1 MTVQPKH
8 ARRLLQPALSKGH
21 QGDAFKRALRDA
33 QRNIDKLSTQG
44 LKAAYNGIIGAISK
58 GNEEM
63 VDKAIDVATQES
75 AILCGRN
82 RRTEKAR
89 AYIDGVMYHYA
100 HDPDCVSFRCKLSS
114 RHPCDDICDLY
125 AHTDLWGMGEGIF
138 PKDKLPKLPV
148 HPNCMCR
155 VVPIFYGSM
164 RVTSEEPKDKTLAG
178 GLVYIMSLTEMQCH
192 SLLGVNGAKEVQKG
206 ASWKQYARGYSD
218 EVMQCRITNG
228 IMQAGRPAN
237 EQDELKQFVF
247 IGDKKTTAEKIASV
261 NPHNHEG
268 KEWQINCQ
276 RCVVAEEL
284 QYRGYNVTAK
294 PYANDSIGMDA
305 FSCWDFDLKNYSED
319 NGFVLVGR
327 KAQFKNLVDKAFI
340 DWGKDARA
348 IVRVQWL
355 RKYGGGGHVFS
366 VHMENGDMI
375 YTDPQS
381 NKIRDIDDTLEKCTN
396 APWRLWLMRVD
407 HRKLT
412 KLVAEAVENTTGGDK
427 NE

>member
-1 MTVQPKH
+1 
-8 ARRLLQPALSKGH
+8 
-21 QGDAFKRALRDA
+21 
-33 QRNIDKLSTQG
+33 
-44 LKAAYNGIIGAISK
+44 
-58 GNEEM
+58 M
-63 VDKAIDVATQES
+63 VDTAIDVATQES

-100 HDPDCVSFRCKLSS
+100 NDPDCVSFRCKLSS

-192 SLLGVNGAKEVQKG
+192 SLLGVNGVKEVPKG

-218 EVMQCRITNG
+218 EVMQCRITDG

-237 EQDELKQFVF
+237 EQDELKQFIF
-247 IGDKKTTAEKIASV
+247 IGDKKTAAEKLASV
-261 NPHNHEG
+261 NPHYQEG
-268 KEWQINCQ
+268 REWQINCQ
-276 RCVVAEEL
+276 RCV
-284 QYRGYNVTAK
+284 G
-294 PYANDSIGMDA
+294 
-305 FSCWDFDLKNYSED
+305 
-319 NGFVLVGR
+319 
-327 KAQFKNLVDKAFI
+327 
-340 DWGKDARA
+340 
-348 IVRVQWL
+348 
-355 RKYGGGGHVFS
+355 
-366 VHMENGDMI
+366 
-375 YTDPQS
+375 
-381 NKIRDIDDTLEKCTN
+381 
-396 APWRLWLMRVD
+396 
-407 HRKLT
+407 
-412 KLVAEAVENTTGGDK
+412 AEAVENIVGGDK

>member
-1 MTVQPKH
+1 M
-8 ARRLLQPALSKGH
+8 
-21 QGDAFKRALRDA
+21 
-33 QRNIDKLSTQG
+33 
-44 LKAAYNGIIGAISK
+44 
-58 GNEEM
+58 
-63 VDKAIDVATQES
+63 
-75 AILCGRN
+75 
-82 RRTEKAR
+82 
-89 AYIDGVMYHYA
+89 
-100 HDPDCVSFRCKLSS
+100 
-114 RHPCDDICDLY
+114 
-125 AHTDLWGMGEGIF
+125 
-138 PKDKLPKLPV
+138 
-148 HPNCMCR
+148 
-155 VVPIFYGSM
+155 
-164 RVTSEEPKDKTLAG
+164 TSEEPKDKTLAG

-192 SLLGVNGAKEVQKG
+192 SLLGVNGAKEVPKG

-218 EVMQCRITNG
+218 EVMQCRITDG

-237 EQDELKQFVF
+237 EQDELKQFIF
-247 IGDKKTTAEKIASV
+247 IGDKKTAAEKLASV
-261 NPHNHEG
+261 NPHYHEG
-268 KEWQINCQ
+268 REWQINCQ

-284 QYRGYNVTAK
+284 QYRGYDVTAK
-294 PYANDSIGMDA
+294 PCANDSIGMNA
-305 FSCWDFDLKNYSED
+305 FACWDFELKDYSED
-319 NGFVLVGR
+319 NGFVFVGR
-327 KAQFKNLVDKAFI
+327 KAQFKNLVDKVFI

-366 VHMENGDMI
+366 VHMGNGDMI